1 MFIRYALSYIAIV
14 LLLFFSITGYL
25 YIRLSDRTR
34 REIIDSQI
42 NRLSRISAQH
52 ESYISAML
60 NTAEEIGLSPDIE
73 FFRYGEEPWKAYD
86 LQRQLMPY
94 TTTSSTFCD
103 QVYLYFF
110 GDERIYSSSSSM
122 ELSLFARMMR
132 YEFVPMENLAA
143 MIQNA
148 ERLTILPA
156 QQVSSTL
163 VDSSRVVTF
172 LVPLG
177 TSPGS
182 GKGVLVFLIKDSV
195 YQSLFT
201 DAINGH
207 INTYILQG
215 DTLLSSSE
223 ELAVPRE
230 QLETV
235 RETGSRVFRW
245 EGQDWTQVTFSGKN
259 WGLSYTTVLRNADIN
274 SSIGREIFSN
284 LAILPVFVFLGLVLA
299 LWMAKRHASPIRAI
313 TGMLS
318 GQENEVQ
325 KDELQR
331 ISSGISQ
338 LKTRNQELSTRL
350 DRALPVQRHDFVFR
364 FVKGRFASMEEAA
377 SAGRAVGLETA
388 RAVYAVILSG
398 GSGEDDHPLDL
409 NGSPF
414 NSYTGYSG
422 AGVEL
427 VALKATL
434 YLVFAD
440 EAATLFS
447 LAELIRREGESGGG
461 RCVTA
466 ISVPHADFTEAPAAY
481 LEASAAYEN
490 RFVMGSQKVLQYSDI
505 TSNLPEIL
513 PQARKITTSIS
524 QALTLGSRE
533 VLDGRISDLLH
544 FLKNTNMSPFAFR
557 MIYSDVINSLIHTHS
572 AKLSGSGS
580 VQEIYNIF
588 TLTSC
593 QSIDDLDELLRRLC
607 DRLLC
612 GETDSG
618 GEAAGEDEIG
628 QVVRYMEEHFSDP
641 EISITALADSFELS
655 TTRFSVSFKE
665 KMGMSPLEYLT
676 LIRVEYARE
685 LLASTDLTIREI
697 SIRSGYYDPG
707 SFIRRFKQVAGE
719 TPLQYRRGRDGRNAP
734 QAAALPNQDR
744 TENSGEGGTADDTDG
759 TD

>member
-1 MFIRYALSYIAIV
+1 MFIRYALSYIAVV

-25 YIRLSDRTR
+25 YIRLSGRVR
-34 REIIDSQI
+34 QEIIDSQI

-73 FFRYGEEPWKAYD
+73 FFRYSEEPWKAYD

-94 TTTSSTFCD
+94 TTTSTFCD

-132 YEFVPMENLAA
+132 YEFVPMERLTD
-143 MIQNA
+143 MIRSTD
-148 ERLTILPA
+148 RLTILPA

-177 TSPGS
+177 ASPGS
-182 GKGVLVFLIKDSV
+182 GKGVLIFLIKDSV

-201 DAINGH
+201 DAIGEH
-207 INTYILQG
+207 VSTYILQG
-215 DTLLSSSE
+215 DALLSSSG
-223 ELAVPRE
+223 ELPVPLE
-230 QLETV
+230 QLENF
-235 RETGSRVFRW
+235 RETSSRLFRW
-245 EGQDWTQVTFSGKN
+245 DGQDWTQVTFSGKN
-259 WGLSYTTVLRNADIN
+259 WGLSYTAVLRNADIN
-274 SSIGREIFSN
+274 SSIGQQLFSN
-284 LAILPVFVFLGLVLA
+284 LAILPVFVLLSLILA

-318 GQENEVQ
+318 RQENEPQ
-325 KDELQR
+325 RDELQQ
-331 ISSGISQ
+331 ISTGIRQ
-338 LKTRNQELSTRL
+338 LKTRNQELTSRL
-350 DRALPVQRHDFVFR
+350 DRALPVQRHDFVFK
-364 FVKGRFASMEEAA
+364 FVKGRFASRDEAVA
-377 SAGRAVGLETA
+377 AGRAVGLEID

-398 GSGEDDHPLDL
+398 GSGGDDHPLDL
-409 NGSPF
+409 GVPPF
-414 NSYTGYSG
+414 DSLSGFSG

-440 EAATLFS
+440 DSETFFGI
-447 LAELIRREGESGGG
+447 AERIRGEGEAGGG
-461 RCVTA
+461 QCVTA
-466 ISVPHADFTEAPAAY
+466 ISTPHGDFVEAPAAY

-490 RFVMGSQKVLQYSDI
+490 RFVMGSRKVLQYSDI

-513 PQARKITTSIS
+513 PQARRITTSIS

-533 VLDGRISDLLH
+533 VLDVRISDLLH
-544 FLKNTNMSPFAFR
+544 FLKNNNMSPFAFR

-572 AKLSGSGS
+572 AALSGSGP
-580 VQEIYNIF
+580 VHEIYNIF
-588 TLTSC
+588 SLTSC
-593 QSIDDLDELLRRLC
+593 QSIDDLDELLRGLC
-607 DRLLC
+607 DRLLSR
-612 GETDSG
+612 ETDSG
-618 GEAAGEDEIG
+618 QAPEEDEIS
-628 QVVRYMEEHFSDP
+628 QVIRYMEEHFSDP

-676 LIRVEYARE
+676 LLRVEYAKE

-697 SIRSGYYDPG
+697 STQSGYYDPG
-707 SFIRRFKQVAGE
+707 SFIRRFKQVTGE
-719 TPLQYRRGRDGRNAP
+719 TPLQYRRGRDDRNA
-734 QAAALPNQDR
+734 AEQDGQDIPER
-744 TENSGEGGTADDTDG
+744 KE
-759 TD
+759 